1 MKSDQQ
7 IVKLQEDIA
16 QSTQLQLAQGS
27 ATSTDYILSLNARDQ
42 AQQNLL
48 LHEIQL
54 LMAQYQHLTNS
65 GNY

>member
-16 QSTQLQLAQGS
+16 RSTQLQLAEGS